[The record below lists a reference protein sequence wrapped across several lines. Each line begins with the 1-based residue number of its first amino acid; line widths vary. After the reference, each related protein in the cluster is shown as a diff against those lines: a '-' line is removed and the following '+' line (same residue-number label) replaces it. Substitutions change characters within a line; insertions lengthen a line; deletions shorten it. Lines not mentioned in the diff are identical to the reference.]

1 MFALARE
8 SLRRPFPRPQ
18 VRVRVAPDASLG
30 VPVPAVP
37 QPQRVPLRDALLSP
51 APLALGHL
59 PPVFDPSHRAVLV
72 DDDGPEVVQ
81 RHLLPEPK
89 LTRRSRV
96 VGPIGTRGLQHGDCP
111 SSIDVVPFERLA
123 FPGRRRRDTG
133 RQQQQQQHRASHR
146 SEAPPRRRVPL
157 RLQPVC
163 GRETSTQAA
172 TSFYF
177 PSEGAPAAALRETQS
192 PCADNSMA
200 DDDDEVVDNTAKAN
214 RADMNSLGGGGDD
227 DGGVDAE
234 AAKKRALE
242 MATDDL
248 KQQKAAEAA
257 RLKELMA
264 VKISQE
270 DVATIVSEI
279 EVEKKAAEMRLREH
293 GGDVVA
299 ALKSYVL

>member
-1 MFALARE
+1 
-8 SLRRPFPRPQ
+8 
-18 VRVRVAPDASLG
+18 
-30 VPVPAVP
+30 
-37 QPQRVPLRDALLSP
+37 
-51 APLALGHL
+51 
-59 PPVFDPSHRAVLV
+59 
-72 DDDGPEVVQ
+72 
-81 RHLLPEPK
+81 
-89 LTRRSRV
+89 
-96 VGPIGTRGLQHGDCP
+96 
-111 SSIDVVPFERLA
+111 
-123 FPGRRRRDTG
+123 
-133 RQQQQQQHRASHR
+133 
-146 SEAPPRRRVPL
+146 
-157 RLQPVC
+157 
-163 GRETSTQAA
+163 
-172 TSFYF
+172 
-177 PSEGAPAAALRETQS
+177 
-192 PCADNSMA
+192 MA

-248 KQQKAAEAA
+248 KQQKAAEPA

-293 GGDVVA
+293 GGDVFA

>member
-1 MFALARE
+1 
-8 SLRRPFPRPQ
+8 
-18 VRVRVAPDASLG
+18 
-30 VPVPAVP
+30 
-37 QPQRVPLRDALLSP
+37 
-51 APLALGHL
+51 
-59 PPVFDPSHRAVLV
+59 
-72 DDDGPEVVQ
+72 
-81 RHLLPEPK
+81 
-89 LTRRSRV
+89 
-96 VGPIGTRGLQHGDCP
+96 
-111 SSIDVVPFERLA
+111 
-123 FPGRRRRDTG
+123 
-133 RQQQQQQHRASHR
+133 
-146 SEAPPRRRVPL
+146 
-157 RLQPVC
+157 
-163 GRETSTQAA
+163 
-172 TSFYF
+172 
-177 PSEGAPAAALRETQS
+177 
-192 PCADNSMA
+192 MA

-248 KQQKAAEAA
+248 IKQQKAAEAA

>member
-1 MFALARE
+1 
-8 SLRRPFPRPQ
+8 
-18 VRVRVAPDASLG
+18 
-30 VPVPAVP
+30 
-37 QPQRVPLRDALLSP
+37 
-51 APLALGHL
+51 
-59 PPVFDPSHRAVLV
+59 
-72 DDDGPEVVQ
+72 
-81 RHLLPEPK
+81 
-89 LTRRSRV
+89 
-96 VGPIGTRGLQHGDCP
+96 
-111 SSIDVVPFERLA
+111 
-123 FPGRRRRDTG
+123 
-133 RQQQQQQHRASHR
+133 
-146 SEAPPRRRVPL
+146 
-157 RLQPVC
+157 
-163 GRETSTQAA
+163 
-172 TSFYF
+172 
-177 PSEGAPAAALRETQS
+177 
-192 PCADNSMA
+192 MA

-299 ALKSYVL
+299 ARKSYVL

>member
-1 MFALARE
+1 M
-8 SLRRPFPRPQ
+8 
-18 VRVRVAPDASLG
+18 
-30 VPVPAVP
+30 
-37 QPQRVPLRDALLSP
+37 
-51 APLALGHL
+51 
-59 PPVFDPSHRAVLV
+59 
-72 DDDGPEVVQ
+72 
-81 RHLLPEPK
+81 
-89 LTRRSRV
+89 
-96 VGPIGTRGLQHGDCP
+96 
-111 SSIDVVPFERLA
+111 
-123 FPGRRRRDTG
+123 
-133 RQQQQQQHRASHR
+133 
-146 SEAPPRRRVPL
+146 
-157 RLQPVC
+157 
-163 GRETSTQAA
+163 
-172 TSFYF
+172 FYF
-177 PSEGAPAAALRETQS
+177 PSEGAPAALRETQS

-200 DDDDEVVDNTAKAN
+200 DDDDELVDNTAKAN
-214 RADMNSLGGGGDD
+214 RADMNILGGGGDD